1 MPGGF
6 WNDDHAAAFAVGRA
20 RTARGG
26 PDAAICGAR
35 TRTGAACQGLPI
47 REGRGR
53 CLNHAGP
60 HAARLFRDRQRLD
73 FLAGRVSA
81 EVWLRAEARRAA
93 NRLGWEW
100 RRNPWTPGSTIALGR
115 AEDTLRQAL
124 TERGLDVDALAPAA
138 ADWLRWQYRRTQ
150 IDRTDDRAWQRVL
163 AALPGRMAR
172 AGVRPASAQDEG
184 TQGPASA
191 PRAHTPRTRTWAVR
205 AVPGTRATSAKRAL
219 SDRLRAPNAI
229 RTKGYGRRG
238 RPRTQPLQE
247 AELDG
252 LMMVYRTHHAILAPM
267 LDRCATEGKRMA
279 ILRALRD
286 YLANPDAPGPRAQW
300 FSCTLR
306 QTQSTH

>member
-26 PDAAICGAR
+26 PDAPICGAR
-35 TRTGAACQGLPI
+35 TRTGAGCQGLPI
-47 REGRGR
+47 REGKGR

-60 HAARLFRDRQRLD
+60 HAARLFRDRQRQD

-100 RRNPWTPGSTIALGR
+100 KLNPWTLGSTIDLGLS
-115 AEDTLRQAL
+115 EDALRQAL
-124 TERGLDVDALAPAA
+124 SEQGLDVDALAPAV

-150 IDRTDDRAWQRVL
+150 IDRADERAWQRAL

-172 AGVRPASAQDEG
+172 AGVRLATVEHAAPHAP
-184 TQGPASA
+184 TSA
-191 PRAHTPRTRTWAVR
+191 PRAHTPRARTWTVR

-219 SDRLRAPNAI
+219 SDRLRAPKAI

-238 RPRTQPLQE
+238 RPRTHPPHE

-252 LMMVYRTHHAILAPM
+252 LMVVYRAHRTILAPM
-267 LDRCATEGKRMA
+267 LDRCLTEGERLA
-279 ILRALRD
+279 VLRSLRD
-286 YLANPDAPGPRAQW
+286 YLADPDAPGPRAQW
-300 FSCTLR
+300 LYRTRPHSP
-306 QTQSTH
+306 

>member
-1 MPGGF
+1 
-6 WNDDHAAAFAVGRA
+6 
-20 RTARGG
+20 
-26 PDAAICGAR
+26 
-35 TRTGAACQGLPI
+35 
-47 REGRGR
+47 
-53 CLNHAGP
+53 
-60 HAARLFRDRQRLD
+60 
-73 FLAGRVSA
+73 
-81 EVWLRAEARRAA
+81 
-93 NRLGWEW
+93 
-100 RRNPWTPGSTIALGR
+100 
-115 AEDTLRQAL
+115 
-124 TERGLDVDALAPAA
+124 
-138 ADWLRWQYRRTQ
+138 
-150 IDRTDDRAWQRVL
+150 
-163 AALPGRMAR
+163 
-172 AGVRPASAQDEG
+172 
-184 TQGPASA
+184 
-191 PRAHTPRTRTWAVR
+191 
-205 AVPGTRATSAKRAL
+205 VPGTRATSAKRAL